1 MFFYQK
7 GLGLGRNNGLQ
18 DFETSADYMRLQQQI
33 LHIFETLIKT
43 SKRLHGTFR
52 DIKRHQGTPMNFIGL
67 HETSKTSKDFR
78 DFKRLRGIEGDFT
91 RLHD

>member
-1 MFFYQK
+1 
-7 GLGLGRNNGLQ
+7 
-18 DFETSADYMRLQQQI
+18 
-33 LHIFETLIKT
+33 
-43 SKRLHGTFR
+43 
-52 DIKRHQGTPMNFIGL
+52 MNFIGL